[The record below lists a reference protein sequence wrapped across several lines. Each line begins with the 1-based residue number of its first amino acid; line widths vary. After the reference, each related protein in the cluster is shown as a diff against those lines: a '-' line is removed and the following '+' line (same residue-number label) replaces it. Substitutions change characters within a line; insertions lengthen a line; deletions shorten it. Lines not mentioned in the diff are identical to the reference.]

1 MTGQPFL
8 NRERC
13 DDELTRLLCKHTV
26 ISFCSAA
33 IVFFALNPSSA
44 SLLQTIFFFALP
56 LGLFTDMVRL
66 KLKMG
71 RMHSLIT
78 KCCLYAVVFLISPDA
93 ALSAIVT
100 YVLIECAVTSFQRL
114 SAAPD
119 SLRKPYEDIAD
130 GGR

>member
-1 MTGQPFL
+1 M
-8 NRERC
+8 
-13 DDELTRLLCKHTV
+13 TRLLCKHTV

-44 SLLQTIFFFALP
+44 SLLQTIIFFALP

-71 RMHSLIT
+71 RMYSLIT
-78 KCCLYAVVFLISPDA
+78 KCCLYAAVFLISPDA

-100 YVLIECAVTSFQRL
+100 YVLIESRRYLF
-114 SAAPD
+114 SA
-119 SLRKPYEDIAD
+119 SVCCS
-130 GGR
+130 